1 MTEQEFIQT
10 TFGILDHVPM
20 GVFVLRDDSTV
31 LFWNRCLEQWT
42 KMARDAVVGTNFD
55 DLFDT
60 LSKPIV
66 RLRLQTVF
74 EGGPPTIFSSQLH
87 NYIVPA
93 PLRSGKMRT
102 QHTIVAAVRA
112 PSGNGFYALFT
123 VQDVTDLTS
132 RLEDYLAMRR
142 HAETELKERKKAEN
156 ELRQQQELLAS
167 ILESLAARI
176 AVLDR
181 QGIILSCNAA
191 WERFAAERG
200 APPETMGIGGDYLK
214 AFLSCSDESDK
225 TMEKMHAGL
234 RSVLENRASHFEQEY
249 RCRLSE
255 SEHWYI
261 MSAAPL
267 VGGRHGAVVSH
278 IDITTRKQAEQK
290 IEYLALHD
298 NLTDLPNRQ
307 LFADRL
313 RQAVSRAKRH
323 RKMLGLLFLD
333 LDDFK
338 GVNDTSGHAFGDYVL
353 IEIANRLRRCVR
365 ESDTVARIGGDEF
378 AVIVQD
384 MSGPVD
390 AAIVAQKISQA
401 VAQPMLVQARLVQ
414 IGVSVGISV
423 YPKDGDSLETLL
435 RCADAAMYAV
445 KGSGKNRYGFY
456 SEV

>member
-1 MTEQEFIQT
+1 
-10 TFGILDHVPM
+10 
-20 GVFVLRDDSTV
+20 
-31 LFWNRCLEQWT
+31 
-42 KMARDAVVGTNFD
+42 
-55 DLFDT
+55 
-60 LSKPIV
+60 
-66 RLRLQTVF
+66 
-74 EGGPPTIFSSQLH
+74 
-87 NYIVPA
+87 
-93 PLRSGKMRT
+93 
-102 QHTIVAAVRA
+102 
-112 PSGNGFYALFT
+112 
-123 VQDVTDLTS
+123 
-132 RLEDYLAMRR
+132 
-142 HAETELKERKKAEN
+142 
-156 ELRQQQELLAS
+156 
-167 ILESLAARI
+167 
-176 AVLDR
+176 
-181 QGIILSCNAA
+181 
-191 WERFAAERG
+191 
-200 APPETMGIGGDYLK
+200 
-214 AFLSCSDESDK
+214 
-225 TMEKMHAGL
+225 
-234 RSVLENRASHFEQEY
+234 
-249 RCRLSE
+249 
-255 SEHWYI
+255 
-261 MSAAPL
+261 
-267 VGGRHGAVVSH
+267 VVSH

-390 AAIVAQKISQA
+390 AASVAQKISQA